1 MSAPLL
7 GVCCCCCC
15 CSHQPP
21 LSLSLSLFLSYSL
34 FSSPLVFSLLLPSR
48 SFPFLPGSYAD
59 RCATGDTRVTL
70 GFRLHATHVLHSVGP
85 IGVKPAVL
93 ASTYTTALD
102 GAKAIGARS
111 VALCCISTGIFGYPI
126 EQATP
131 VALSTVRQWLERNRG
146 ALDTVV
152 FCVFNPQDVP
162 VYTKWMPVFFP
173 LGSGGGGDAGS
184 ASGDGSGDSGGGGG
198 GGGAM
203 DMSQPDGDGASAMDM
218 SQPEEDAAGPESGGG
233 GGGGGPEEEALMQLE
248 V

>member
-1 MSAPLL
+1 M
-7 GVCCCCCC
+7 
-15 CSHQPP
+15 
-21 LSLSLSLFLSYSL
+21 
-34 FSSPLVFSLLLPSR
+34 
-48 SFPFLPGSYAD
+48 
-59 RCATGDTRVTL
+59 TL

-152 FCVFNPQDVP
+152 FCVFNPQDVL
-162 VYTKWMPVFFP
+162 VYTKWMHTFFP
-173 LGSGGGGDAGS
+173 LGSGGGA
-184 ASGDGSGDSGGGGG
+184 
-198 GGGAM
+198 
-203 DMSQPDGDGASAMDM
+203 
-218 SQPEEDAAGPESGGG
+218 AAGGR
-233 GGGGGPEEEALMQLE
+233 
-248 V
+248 

>member
-1 MSAPLL
+1 MRLCWACVAVVAVVLTNL
-7 GVCCCCCC
+7 
-15 CSHQPP
+15 

>member
-1 MSAPLL
+1 VLL
-7 GVCCCCCC
+7 LLLLF
-15 CSHQPP
+15 SPTSLS

-85 IGVKPAVL
+85 IGVNPAVL

-173 LGSGGGGDAGS
+173 LGSGGGGGGGGGDAGS

-233 GGGGGPEEEALMQLE
+233 GGGPEEEALMQLE